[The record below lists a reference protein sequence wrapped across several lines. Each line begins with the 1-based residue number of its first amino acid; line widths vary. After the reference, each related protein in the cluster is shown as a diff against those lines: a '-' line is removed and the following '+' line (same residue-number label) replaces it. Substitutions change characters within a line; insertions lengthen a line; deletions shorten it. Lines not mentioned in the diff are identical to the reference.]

1 MTPAMNSS
9 AKPTQIQIVVLSGPS
24 GSGKS
29 TIVDRLVQDA
39 PVKLI
44 KVISATTRP
53 KRVHESDGTDYYF
66 LTQDD
71 FDARR
76 KNGEFLE
83 CEEVHGAGYW
93 YGTLNSELH
102 RANDEG
108 GWAFLEID
116 VHGAL
121 RVMEQYPHAVT
132 IFLGTASETEFER
145 RLRQRGTESEA
156 AIQKRL
162 ATAREELKLADHY
175 RYQVVND
182 DLDRAINEISR
193 ILSEEEAKLH
203 V

>member
-1 MTPAMNSS
+1 MQRSS
-9 AKPTQIQIVVLSGPS
+9 NPVKIQVVVLSGPS

-29 TIVDRLVQDA
+29 TIVNRLVDES

-44 KVISATTRP
+44 KAISATTRP
-53 KRVHESDGTDYYF
+53 ARVHESDGNDYYF

-71 FDARR
+71 FDTRR
-76 KNGEFLE
+76 QNGEFVE

-93 YGTLNSELH
+93 YGTLDSELQ

-121 RVMEQYPHAVT
+121 RVMQQFPNAVT
-132 IFLGTASETEFER
+132 IFLKTPSEEEFER
-145 RLRQRGTESEA
+145 RLRQRGTESEE

-162 ATAREELKLADHY
+162 KTARDELELANHY
-175 RYQVVND
+175 QYQVVND
-182 DLDRAINEISR
+182 DLDWAIGEISK
-193 ILSEEEAKLH
+193 ILSQEEAKLH